1 MYKIP
6 NMNVLLQMTLLDEI
20 ALQAQIAIRAFERL
34 NAEENQFDQIEIWGA
49 IQSILVSSGNVSKIL
64 WPMKKFGERG
74 KLLRQYLNIP
84 ENHILAPR
92 VFRNHFEHFDER
104 VEERFNKIP
113 YGIYEDRAM
122 NPSLPP
128 VFDDREQMCQR
139 GYNTFNHTLIF
150 DGEILDIQ
158 ALINA
163 LKDLINYLKVNK
175 LTLFKSKNL

>member
-6 NMNVLLQMTLLDEI
+6 NMNGLLQMTLLDEI

-49 IQSILVSSGNVSKIL
+49 IQSILVSSGNASKIL
-64 WPMKKFGERG
+64 WPPKKYRERG
-74 KLLRQYLNIP
+74 KLLREYLNIP

-104 VEERFNKIP
+104 VEEKFNKIP

>member
-6 NMNVLLQMTLLDEI
+6 EMNGLLQMTLLDEI

-34 NAEENQFDQIEIWGA
+34 NAEENKFDEIEIWGA
-49 IQSILVSSGNVSKIL
+49 IQSILVASGNVSKIL

-113 YGIYEDRAM
+113 YGVYEDRAI

-139 GYNTFNHTLIF
+139 GYNTFNTHL
-150 DGEILDIQ
+150 
-158 ALINA
+158 
-163 LKDLINYLKVNK
+163 YLMEKYWISK
-175 LTLFKSKNL
+175 L

>member
-6 NMNVLLQMTLLDEI
+6 NMNGLLQMTLLDEI

-113 YGIYEDRAM
+113 YGVYEDRAM

-158 ALINA
+158 ALLNA